1 MPKGPK
7 GERRPADLNKR
18 AFAILQIATGET
30 VDPGKPPPAAK
41 GGKAG
46 GPARAKALSP
56 EKRKAI
62 AEKAASA
69 RWKKK
74 NQLI

>member
-7 GERRPADLNKR
+7 GEKRPADLNRR
-18 AFAILQIATGET
+18 AFAILQIATGEAG
-30 VDPGKPPPAAK
+30 DPDKPSPASK

-46 GPARAKALSP
+46 GHARAKALSP

-62 AEKAASA
+62 AEKAAKA
-69 RWKKK
+69 RWGK
-74 NQLI
+74 